1 MSGRILVVDDQRAIA
16 EMMTGVLQGRGYEV
30 LTAFDGETALRQ
42 VHAERPD
49 LVVSDILMPGMDG
62 YELCR
67 RVRSDPL
74 TALLPI
80 VLVTS
85 LDPQAERI
93 NGLEAGADDFL
104 SKPVN
109 WDELFARVKSLLRVK
124 RLQDEVTSWNME
136 LEGRVRD
143 QVSELERLSR
153 LKRF

>member
-30 LTAFDGETALRQ
+30 LTDFDVETGLRQ

-74 TALLPI
+74 IALLPF
-80 VLVTS
+80 VPVTS
-85 LDPQAERI
+85 LAPQAVRL
-93 NGLEAGADDFL
+93 NGPRAG
-104 SKPVN
+104 
-109 WDELFARVKSLLRVK
+109 
-124 RLQDEVTSWNME
+124 
-136 LEGRVRD
+136 
-143 QVSELERLSR
+143 
-153 LKRF
+153 